1 MKDRSLFLLTAYAI
15 ILVQLAISF
24 GITYQGRKMESVISR
39 IPNKWVLFGLLILVI
54 VILTLVPMPL
64 PLKFL
69 VFTIFAIIIG
79 LLLLKITYKFD
90 IEFVNKALVGS
101 ILTFVVMSII
111 GYTLFKMGYSFAFL
125 SAILF
130 FVLIALI
137 ITGIVFMFVKVSK
150 PVYKVYLC
158 IIFITMA
165 ILTAHDTNVIMDKNY
180 FGDVIDAALALY
192 LNIIN
197 MFESL
202 FNIEVL
208 DMLMEG
214 GKKQ

>member
-101 ILTFVVMSII
+101 ILTFVVMSIF
-111 GYTLFKMGYSFAFL
+111 GYTLF
-125 SAILF
+125 
-130 FVLIALI
+130 
-137 ITGIVFMFVKVSK
+137 
-150 PVYKVYLC
+150 
-158 IIFITMA
+158 
-165 ILTAHDTNVIMDKNY
+165 
-180 FGDVIDAALALY
+180 
-192 LNIIN
+192 
-197 MFESL
+197 
-202 FNIEVL
+202 
-208 DMLMEG
+208 
-214 GKKQ
+214 